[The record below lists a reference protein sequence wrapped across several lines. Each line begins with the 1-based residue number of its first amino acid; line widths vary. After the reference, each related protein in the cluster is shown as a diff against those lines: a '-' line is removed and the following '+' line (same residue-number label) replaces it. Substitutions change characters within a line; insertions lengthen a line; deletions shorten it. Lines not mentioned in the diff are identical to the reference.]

1 MKAPIKKSD
10 ATDKPKTHPNQTEY
24 NRMFRKR
31 NKSVRITVDFHTANE
46 HEAELYEK
54 LKTYKCTRVV
64 ILTAL
69 EQFFKNN
76 PWQYIT

>member
-1 MKAPIKKSD
+1 MKAPVKKSD
-10 ATDKPKTHPNQTEY
+10 ATDKPKTHPNQTKY

-54 LKTYKCTRVV
+54 LKTYKCTRNVV
-64 ILTAL
+64 LTAL

-76 PWQYIT
+76 P